1 MKGVSYSRF
10 GGPEVLQYG
19 ELPEPRLSQNAVI
32 VRVKAAAIN
41 PADIALQAGLGESL
55 METWF
60 PVIPGWDLSGVVE
73 RVGAGVVEF
82 QPGDEVVA
90 YIHQEILHSGTY
102 AELVSV
108 PVDRLW
114 RKPKNASWGEAA
126 GLPLAGLTAYR
137 AVSDTLRV
145 SDADIVLVLGA
156 SGGVGSLAAQLALAS
171 GATVIGSASA
181 RHQIYAASIGAQ
193 PVPYGDD
200 IAEQVRN
207 HAPAGVTAIVD
218 CAGHGALEKAM
229 TAAAPGARVC
239 SIADGGPGITS
250 VFARPNIEALARLVD
265 LVEAGSLR
273 VTVAASFPLAGAA
286 IAQDALKAR
295 SYGPGKIVLV
305 PDAAGG
311 VSATRFQSVHT

>member
-10 GGPEVLQYG
+10 GGSEVLEYG
-19 ELPEPRLSQNAVI
+19 DLPEPKLSQNSVI

-60 PVIPGWDLSGVVE
+60 PVVPGWDLAGIVE

-90 YIHQEILHSGTY
+90 YVHQEILHSGTY

-137 AVSDTLRV
+137 AVIDTLRV

-156 SGGVGSLAAQLALAS
+156 SGGVGSLAAQLAVAS

-181 RHQIYAASIGAQ
+181 PHQTYVKSIGAE
-193 PVPYGDD
+193 PVQSGDD
-200 IAEQVRN
+200 VAEEVRR
-207 HAPAGVTAIVD
+207 HAPAYPSGEGRGQA
-218 CAGHGALEKAM
+218 ALSARWGRGQFHGSSSWRRCCGISAM
-229 TAAAPGARVC
+229 RAR
-239 SIADGGPGITS
+239 
-250 VFARPNIEALARLVD
+250 
-265 LVEAGSLR
+265 
-273 VTVAASFPLAGAA
+273 ASASQA
-286 IAQDALKAR
+286 
-295 SYGPGKIVLV
+295 
-305 PDAAGG
+305 
-311 VSATRFQSVHT
+311 

>member
-1 MKGVSYSRF
+1 MKSVSYSRF
-10 GGPEVLQYG
+10 GGSEVLVYG
-19 ELPEPRLSQNAVI
+19 DLPEPKLSQNAAI
-32 VRVKAAAIN
+32 IRVKAAAIN
-41 PADIALQAGLGESL
+41 PADIALQAGFGESL

-60 PVIPGWDLSGVVE
+60 PVVPGWDLAGIVE

-90 YIHQEILHSGTY
+90 YMHQEILHSGTY

-108 PVDRLW
+108 PVERLW

-137 AVSDTLRV
+137 AVVDTLRV

-156 SGGVGSLAAQLALAS
+156 SGGVGSLATQLAVAS

-181 RHQIYAASIGAQ
+181 QHQTYVKSIGAE
-193 PVPYGDD
+193 PVQYGDD
-200 IAEQVRN
+200 IAEQVRK

-218 CAGHGALEKAM
+218 CAGHGSLAKAM
-229 TAAAPGARVC
+229 AAAAPGARVC
-239 SIADGGPGITS
+239 SIADGGPGVIT
-250 VFARPNIEALARLVD
+250 VFARSDTRILARLVD

-273 VTVAASFPLAGAA
+273 VTVAASYALADAA

-295 SYGPGKIVLV
+295 SHGPGKIVLV
-305 PDAAGG
+305 PE
-311 VSATRFQSVHT
+311 VLSR